1 MQSDA
6 DVVNV
11 IRPDEYRLAPGYRVA
26 ISESAVQVFRM
37 KTESQ
42 HFDKGR
48 ASFVIKSPGLGV
60 LCQSRVILEFLVDV
74 ECPFHMS
81 YDQAV
86 QSVIGS
92 QQRSSVVVAAAT
104 AIQTTCRM
112 SACPKLVFSGGDA
125 FSKGLSSTTITLNG
139 ASISNHNFNLY
150 MRSLMDCWVSP
161 EAYQARFSQCGG
173 TPAQFDARPVSGF
186 AVVPRAAYAAVT
198 PIVAA
203 WSGDSGVDIRSK
215 NLMGCVESYQ
225 VPDNVLTRDK
235 IRVRVQVPIWSC
247 GLFNPFSPGDK
258 ISGSCPLNRSMVS
271 LAHINN
277 LTVEFL
283 FDDLLENIFRDLGT
297 QDPVVAGANNLTSG
311 NQVGGYT
318 VTLVADVKPSLNTVW
333 LRLPSY
339 RLIPE
344 RIVASTFR
352 ITTHRES
359 SKKVEGGVVIPA
371 AITRVGVGALTDSL
385 PSVGL
390 DRNAQGR
397 CAERSESKKYT
408 SYFTAVQSAQPCQY
422 LFFCFQKSSKVYTLA
437 GGEVAK
443 VARLDT
449 FEAGDPHG
457 TDDAEAA
464 GCKNY
469 LFARNADANAGIL
482 DFSLTVLSSVGSYT
496 YSSDKFPN
504 LKKRRELWTDHKSNC
519 VADYC
524 QNSMNIWVKNKCCLL
539 LHISDYIRGLST
551 ENTAFPIQLDAEVTW
566 VNYRSFADGYCAA
579 SIDRPGLAFMKD
591 QIQGTPIMAQIFT
604 GGAMQITSTSAVT
617 STANLSQSSATD
629 ILARRGG

>member
-1 MQSDA
+1 
-6 DVVNV
+6 
-11 IRPDEYRLAPGYRVA
+11 
-26 ISESAVQVFRM
+26 M

-297 QDPVVAGANNLTSG
+297 QDPVAGGANNLTTG

-344 RIVASTFR
+344 KIVASTFR

-359 SKKVEGGVVIPA
+359 SKKDSGLVVIPA
-371 AITRVGVGALTDSL
+371 SILRGGVALSDAL
-385 PSVGL
+385 PSVGTC
-390 DRNAQGR
+390 RNVRGRSAQFS
-397 CAERSESKKYT
+397 AVKYYEST
-408 SYFTAVQSAQPCQY
+408 FTAVQSAQPPQY
-422 LFFCFQKSSKVYTLA
+422 LFFTFQKSSKLYTLDGYGTNRVDDWNYATGSDGA
-437 GGEVAK
+437 GTA
-443 VARLDT
+443 LDLQT
-449 FEAGDPHG
+449 TIQEGAGL
-457 TDDAEAA
+457 E
-464 GCKNY
+464 NY
-469 LFARNADANAGIL
+469 LFARNADANAAIGE
-482 DFSLTVLSSVGSYT
+482 FELTVLSSVGCYT
-496 YSSDKFPN
+496 YSSEVFPYQ
-504 LKKRRELWTDHKSNC
+504 KKRRQLWQDHLKNC

-524 QNSMNIWVKNKCCLL
+524 GNDMQVWLKNKCCLL

-551 ENTAFPIQLDAEVTW
+551 ENTAFPLQIDAKIKW
-566 VNYRSFADGYCAA
+566 VNMRDFVDGHCAA
-579 SIDRPGLAFMKD
+579 SLNQIGPAFMQD
-591 QIQGTPIMAQIFT
+591 VIQGTPIMAQIFT
-604 GGAMQITSTSAVT
+604 GGGIQITSSSAST
-617 STANLSQSSATD
+617 STANLSHSSATD

>member
-1 MQSDA
+1 MQSESDI
-6 DVVNV
+6 VNV
-11 IRPDEYRLAPGYRVA
+11 VRPDEHRLSPGYRVG
-26 ISESAVQVFRM
+26 ISESAVQIFRM
-37 KTESQ
+37 KTEAL
-42 HFDKGR
+42 HFDTGR
-48 ASFVIKSPGLGV
+48 ASFVVKSPGLGV
-60 LCQSRVILEFLVDV
+60 LMQSRVILDFSVDITAPFL
-74 ECPFHMS
+74 MS

-86 QSVIGS
+86 QA
-92 QQRSSVVVAAAT
+92 VVG
-104 AIQTTCRM
+104 CRDKKDPGDGTKEDLDCSM
-112 SACPKLVFSGGDA
+112 GVTPKLCFSGGDA
-125 FSKGLSSTTITLNG
+125 FGKAISSMTVTVNG
-139 ASISNHNFNLY
+139 AAVSNHNQNLY
-150 MRSLMDCWVSP
+150 MRSLADCWISP
-161 EAYQARFSQCGG
+161 EAYQSRFSQCGG
-173 TPAQFDARPVSGF
+173 PPSSFSSVPVSGT
-186 AVVPRAAYAAVT
+186 ALAYDADYAAGS
-198 PIVAA
+198 PIVAGFT
-203 WSGDSGVDIRSK
+203 GDSGVNTRIQ
-215 NLMGCVESYQ
+215 NLWGCVESFG
-225 VPDNVLTRDK
+225 DGAADGDK
-235 IRVRVQVPIWSC
+235 IRVRCQVPLWGC
-247 GLFNPFSPGDK
+247 GLFNGFAPDDK
-258 ISGSCPLNRSMVS
+258 ISQSCPLSRSMNA
-271 LAHINN
+271 LAHFNN
-277 LTVEFL
+277 WTVELL
-283 FDDLLENIFRDLGT
+283 FSDLIENIFRDLGA
-297 QDPVVAGANNLTSG
+297 QEEAGGGDIEHG
-311 NQVGGYT
+311 NQPNGYT
-318 VTLVADVKPSLNTVW
+318 ITLATDVKPALETIW